1 MEKIPEKRILRQ
13 IIERQEK
20 KFERAKNG
28 GNENAK
34 KSGRQKSKRAVV
46 IRARPNE
53 KSQRKKQA

>member
-28 GNENAK
+28 GNENAQ

-46 IRARPNE
+46 IQARPNE